1 MASKSN
7 VSHGGSYTLGA
18 TDDGSKMIHCYN
30 FTGTLWVSA
39 SGVVSSAG
47 APPPGVSPFTIEPEP
62 AAPPAGASTREG
74 EAAAASAPSDPA
86 VTAADLITAD
96 WGVSEEQAGASRPVA
111 KRSRNSNGSLNA
123 TSATENVE
131 IEPKRMASRR
141 APARTS
147 EGGSVAAAA
156 PPASAQGAL
165 SRHVLPAGSLAE
177 DEGSATFLGASWVNI
192 DAGCLGSARPSP
204 RWGLASACVDDQ
216 RLVFYGGQDSQGVVR
231 GDTWSL
237 DTASAQDDAWVC
249 RVDDADSAAG
259 GAGGASPRMWHSL
272 VAIPER
278 NILVTIGKI
287 EGSAPSSELE
297 IDVFDTSIDLWCAS
311 CQSD

>member
-7 VSHGGSYTLGA
+7 VVHGGSFTLGA

-39 SGVVSSAG
+39 SGVVSSKTG
-47 APPPGVSPFTIEPEP
+47 APPPGVSPFTIESETSV
-62 AAPPAGASTREG
+62 APAGASTREG
-74 EAAAASAPSDPA
+74 EAVVSAPSDPA
-86 VTAADLITAD
+86 VTADLITAD
-96 WGVSEEQAGASRPVA
+96 WGVAEDQTGASRPVA

-123 TSATENVE
+123 ASTTENTDG
-131 IEPKRMASRR
+131 EPKRMASRR

-147 EGGSVAAAA
+147 EGGSVASAAV
-156 PPASAQGAL
+156 PASAQGAF
-165 SRHVLPAGSLAE
+165 SRYVLPAGSLAE
-177 DEGSATFLGASWVNI
+177 DEGSATFLGASWVNV
-192 DAGCLGSARPSP
+192 DAGCLGSAHPSP

-216 RLVFYGGQDSQGVVR
+216 RLVFYGGQDSLGVVR

-278 NILVTIGKI
+278 NILVTIGKV

-311 CQSD
+311 QSG